1 MGGLTGKQSREI
13 AEQLQIEKVLG
24 DGRRVKNKV
33 TTNILQNKV
42 NPIGKSRLHL
52 LEANR
57 YLFK

>member
-52 LEANR
+52 PEANR